1 MKIYSNNTFAS
12 SYNHL
17 LSDLMSIEAANNS
30 ARSLPTREIID
41 GCIELHDPINCM
53 YLNNARSSQFRY
65 IAAEFMWYF
74 LGRNDVDFIK
84 EYAKFWLQ
92 IQNPDGT
99 VNSSYGNLIFNIK
112 NSHGYTQY
120 AWALNSLLKDKNT
133 RQAVL
138 HFNSADHQYDSNKDF
153 VCTMYANF
161 LIRDNK
167 LRMSVKMRSNDV
179 ILGLPTDV
187 AFFTVLQQQ
196 ILSHL
201 RKLKYPDLELGTY
214 THIVDSLHVYERH
227 YGLVERML
235 DEDFINV
242 QMPTLYSD
250 LIDLTGTPSINLL
263 EIGESKENDDLLMWI
278 HENMKIKKDVKAV
291 QK

>member
-1 MKIYSNNTFAS
+1 MKVYSNSNFS
-12 SYNHL
+12 DSYRSL
-17 LSDLMSIEAANNS
+17 LKDLMSIEVFENS
-30 ARSLPTREIID
+30 ARNLETREIID
-41 GCIELHDPINCM
+41 GCIEIHNPLNCL
-53 YLNNARSSQFRY
+53 YTNPVRSSQLRY

-74 LGRNDVDFIK
+74 LGRNDVKFIQD
-84 EYAKFWLQ
+84 YAKFWLT

-133 RQAVL
+133 RQAIM
-138 HFNSADHQYDSNKDF
+138 HFNSSDHQYDSNKDF

-167 LRMSVKMRSNDV
+167 LKMSVKMRSNDV
-179 ILGLPTDV
+179 ILGLPTDI

-196 ILSHL
+196 LLNHL
-201 RKLKYPDLELGTY
+201 RRLKYPDLELGSY
-214 THIVDSLHVYERH
+214 THIVDSLHVYKKH
-227 YGLVERML
+227 YELVEKML
-235 DEDFINV
+235 NEEFLNV
-242 QMPTLYSD
+242 QIPTLKKDLVKITGAPSD
-250 LIDLTGTPSINLL
+250 NLL
-263 EIGESKENDDLLMWI
+263 MISTKKGRDSLLNWI
-278 HENMKIKKDVKAV
+278 HKNMKIKSNVKEF